1 MAWLMHLLCVYVNL
15 KICIERLGARVMGP
29 LSSNGACFMYIIP
42 SLSLAKHEH
51 FEELMY
57 I

>member
-1 MAWLMHLLCVYVNL
+1 MYVNL
-15 KICIERLGARVMGP
+15 KNCIKRLDARVMGP

-57 I
+57 N